1 MGFVGVRPRLWCGGR
16 VVVGSGRCGGRRC
29 WLGGRRRGWSV
40 SVGFAAGGWD
50 GADAAQG
57 GEFGVGGD
65 AVGVVA
71 GGDELTALIGPIP

>member
-1 MGFVGVRPRLWCGGR
+1 MVEGAVGLAVAAA
-16 VVVGSGRCGGRRC
+16 VE
-29 WLGGRRRGWSV
+29 SV

-71 GGDELTALIGPIP
+71 GGDEELSGTDRADSVAAA